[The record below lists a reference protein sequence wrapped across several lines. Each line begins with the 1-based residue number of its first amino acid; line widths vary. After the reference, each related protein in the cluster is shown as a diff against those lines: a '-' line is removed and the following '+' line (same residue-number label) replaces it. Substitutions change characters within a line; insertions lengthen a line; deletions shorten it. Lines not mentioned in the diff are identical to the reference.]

1 MQANRRQFIAMGA
14 AAAACSA
21 FGAGSRTIIDVHH
34 HLFPPS
40 LADYLRGKLPEFALP
55 GAERSLAEMD
65 AGGTAS
71 AVISYPASETLGL
84 PQDTLAPMIR
94 KANDFAMSLVGQHRG
109 RYGLF
114 ASLPLPHIDASL
126 QEIAH
131 VFDQLHVD
139 GVLLNTSY
147 QSRWLGDP
155 YFAPVLEE
163 LNRRKAVAYTHPGP
177 VDCCRNMVPGVHDSI
192 IEFESDTART
202 IASLLFSG
210 AAERWPSIRF
220 IFSHAGGTMPALIER
235 FRNAKR
241 LNLKLAETMPRGA
254 DSYVQAFHYDT
265 AQAANPMALGS
276 LLKLVPVSQVMFG
289 TDFPHRKTAEQI
301 EALSAMQLGAPALD
315 AIFRNNARQLVP
327 RLAAV

>member
-1 MQANRRQFIAMGA
+1 
-14 AAAACSA
+14 
-21 FGAGSRTIIDVHH
+21 
-34 HLFPPS
+34 
-40 LADYLRGKLPEFALP
+40 
-55 GAERSLAEMD
+55 MD

-241 LNLKLAETMPRGA
+241 LNPKLAETMPRGA

>member
-1 MQANRRQFIAMGA
+1 
-14 AAAACSA
+14 
-21 FGAGSRTIIDVHH
+21 
-34 HLFPPS
+34 
-40 LADYLRGKLPEFALP
+40 
-55 GAERSLAEMD
+55 
-65 AGGTAS
+65 
-71 AVISYPASETLGL
+71 
-84 PQDTLAPMIR
+84 
-94 KANDFAMSLVGQHRG
+94 
-109 RYGLF
+109 
-114 ASLPLPHIDASL
+114 
-126 QEIAH
+126 
-131 VFDQLHVD
+131 
-139 GVLLNTSY
+139 
-147 QSRWLGDP
+147 
-155 YFAPVLEE
+155 
-163 LNRRKAVAYTHPGP
+163 
-177 VDCCRNMVPGVHDSI
+177 MVPGVHDSI

-241 LNLKLAETMPRGA
+241 LNPKLAETMPRGA